1 MQAYGLTMASDLEH
15 ARECYERRAWCD
27 AYDALSC
34 ADHATQLEA
43 KDLARLATAAYL
55 SGRDAEFLRLHE
67 RLHRVLADASDRT
80 GAARSAFWLALT
92 FVIQGQ
98 TGQSSAWTSR
108 GQRLIEEHDCV
119 EQGYLLLPLA
129 ELQLRAGD
137 VQTAQAT
144 LSRAAMIGERFAE
157 ADLTAAARHGQGR
170 ALIEHGDIPAGL
182 RRLDE
187 TMLSVVA
194 GELSPIMTGLMY
206 CSVIMACRAVYA
218 LDRARE
224 WTSAF
229 SRVCEQE
236 PGMVAFTGACLVH
249 RSEIMQLQ
257 GEWPNALTEA
267 CLACERARRAD
278 RKPPGEALYQQAEI
292 HRLRGE
298 FSKSE
303 DAYRAAS
310 ELGCEPQPGLAL
322 LRLAQGRRDA
332 ACAAI
337 RRLMGASSDALR
349 RARLLPAY
357 LEIMLAIGDAAEAN
371 LARDELAVLAKAFD
385 ADVLRAVVAQID
397 GEIAIVSGRTDAALE
412 PLRVAFSLWQRLAAP
427 YETARVRVLI
437 GHACRLMGD
446 TESAVL
452 EHDAARAAFERLG
465 AAPDLARLAARTMRE
480 NSETHP
486 LTPRELHVLRLIA
499 TGRTNKEIAHELQL
513 SERTIDR
520 HVSNMLGKLD
530 VQSRAA
536 ATAYAYD
543 HELF

>member
-1 MQAYGLTMASDLEH
+1 MASDLEQ
-15 ARECYERRAWCD
+15 ARECFERRAWCD

-34 ADHATQLEA
+34 ADKSTRLEA

-55 SGRDAEFLRLHE
+55 SGRDAEFLRVHE
-67 RLHRVLADASDRT
+67 RLHRVLADATDMT

-92 FVIQGQ
+92 FVIQGD
-98 TGQSSAWTSR
+98 TGQSSAWTTR

-119 EQGYLLLPLA
+119 ERGYLLLPVA
-129 ELQLRAGD
+129 ELQLRNGEVHMA
-137 VQTAQAT
+137 QTT
-144 LSRAAMIGERFAE
+144 LGHAAMIGERFAD

-170 ALIEHGDIPAGL
+170 ALIDHGDIPAGL

-187 TMLSVVA
+187 AMLAVVA

-206 CSVIMACRAVYA
+206 CSVIMVCRDVYA

-249 RSEIMQLQ
+249 RAEIMQLQ
-257 GEWPNALTEA
+257 GAWPDSLTEA
-267 CLACERARRAD
+267 CRACERALRAD
-278 RKPPGEALYQQAEI
+278 RKPPGAALYQQAEI
-292 HRLRGE
+292 HRLCGE
-298 FSKSE
+298 FSKAE
-303 DAYRAAS
+303 EAYRAAS

-337 RRLMGASSDALR
+337 RRLIGATSDRLQ
-349 RARLLPAY
+349 RARLLPAHV
-357 LEIMLAIGDAAEAN
+357 EIMLATGDAAEAQR
-371 LARDELAVLAKAFD
+371 ARDELDALAQAFD
-385 ADVLRAVVAQID
+385 ADVLRAVVAQVD
-397 GEIAIVSGRTDAALE
+397 GAIAIAAGRAEAALE
-412 PLRVAFSLWQRLAAP
+412 PLRLAFELWQRLAAP
-427 YETARVRVLI
+427 YEAARVRVLV
-437 GHACRLMGD
+437 GNACRAMGD
-446 TESAVL
+446 IEAAEL
-452 EHDAARAAFERLG
+452 EHRAAKSTFERLG
-465 AAPDLARLAARTMRE
+465 AAPDLARFDAPAVRE
-480 NSETHP
+480 HRSGHP

-499 TGRTNKEIAHELQL
+499 TGRTNKEIAQELRL

-536 ATAYAYD
+536 ATAYAFN
-543 HELF
+543 HKLF